1 MFCSKCGNLLPDDA
15 KFCNTCGAPVKIS
28 QEAWPVPQQPAGIP
42 DETVNIQATKSE
54 PLMEAENFSVQMSS
68 GAATHGKKS
77 KKGLIIGLS
86 LGGVMLAV
94 ILAVALIFVFCIKGG
109 SKGDGSSIPL
119 GSTVVYDDQYTYFL
133 SETETWEPCIKRV
146 SNDLRGDPEILYE
159 AEEIKGDGWSQYP
172 MGCIF
177 LWNEKICFIEITKAT
192 EQGNDEYEIHWLSK
206 NGKENGTLVSYEQLN
221 THGDLLSQMEGAYF
235 FNDYLIFGNRF
246 SFYRLDLN
254 TGELCRQEDFLDL
267 EGPACFVAYQN
278 GYYYYFVPDMENNIM
293 GETLYR
299 KAVNSEAAEIG
310 KVPSQDNDDVGKY
323 FSFIPKGDY
332 LYYADLDN
340 IYQLNIEDGSTETL
354 ASYER
359 TYNRFT
365 MCENGLYYFKD
376 MTLRFLNTETMEETV
391 FDEVERIPDLIY
403 AGANDSCWMQ
413 GDATSHRYNCFLP
426 DKQGGS
432 IIYFGESDQDASID
446 NQETVNTTELYAI
459 VIDRTIAE
467 HGALWFDEVEYE
479 CCARGVF
486 KIDLMDFNQDG
497 TEELV
502 MLYNNEESIFPFV
515 DVWTAKNGEAVQL
528 FCERQ
533 QEENQEAA
541 ISSRI
546 YQNAGNLYVPVY
558 DSLDQNPV
566 YVHLYGFDENGE
578 FGEVYQY
585 ENNAFYMNQLP
596 DDMEF
601 TEYSSVQ
608 FYVCDRVTDY
618 GAQKNLMKE
627 SLQTDMEYMLN
638 ELGITAPEISST
650 QTGQSEFDITSM
662 LGEWTL
668 EVAQPNTENV
678 SRHLIRLN
686 ADGTMTLRAEDG
698 SWLDYTYTMDE
709 THFYYTYSATGI
721 TGGGT
726 YAISGDKIIL
736 SKES

>member
-515 DVWTAKNGEAVQL
+515 DVWTVKNGEALQL

-533 QEENQEAA
+533 QEENHEAA

-546 YQNAGNLYVPVY
+546 YQNGGNLYVPVY
-558 DSLDQNPV
+558 DSLNNFPM
-566 YVHLYGFDENGE
+566 YVHLYGFDKNGE

-585 ENNAFYMNQLP
+585 ENNAFYLNQLP